1 MWQVT
6 SIENL
11 QTGDITE
18 ANGELYYMFQRTV
31 IVLYYKRPDTTDG
44 MARYIAH
51 FDLTE
56 PDSIGM
62 GPFRYYST
70 GEGNLANQEKIVPL
84 GSLNKF
90 GIYESY
96 TTFSLQ
102 QSKLKITLTSDYAR
116 IELRKY

>member
-11 QTGDITE
+11 TTGDISK
-18 ANGELYYMFQRTV
+18 ANGELYYMFQRTTV
-31 IVLYYKRPDTTDG
+31 VLYYKRPDTTEG
-44 MARYIAH
+44 MARYITH

-70 GEGNLANQEKIVPL
+70 GEGNLASQEKIVPL

-90 GIYESY
+90 GIYQDY

-102 QSKLKITLTSDYAR
+102 QSKQKMTLTSDYAR